1 MKTYVKLLLL
11 FTLSFAI
18 LSCSSDDDVYE
29 TDVIGTW
36 NWESTGGGQSY
47 QIFETPEN
55 QDRTLEI
62 QLKENHNFIAIENG
76 VQIAEGS
83 FELTRK
89 FSNLTEEN
97 ERFII
102 VSVKTSDSLDDII
115 YEGIIYTY
123 DNENRLVIR
132 EDFEDGVTSVFRR
145 M

>member
-1 MKTYVKLLLL
+1 MKTYLNLILL
-11 FTLSFAI
+11 FTFSLGI
-18 LSCSSDDDVYE
+18 LACSSDDDVYE
-29 TDVIGTW
+29 SDIVGTW
-36 NWESTGGGQSY
+36 YWESTGGGEAY
-47 QIFETPEN
+47 QIFETPES

-62 QLKENHNFIAIENG
+62 QLKENHDFIAIENG

-89 FSNLTEEN
+89 YSNLTEEN

-102 VSVKTSDSLDDII
+102 VSIKTSDSLNDII

-123 DNENRLVIR
+123 DDENRLVIR
-132 EDFEDGVTSVFRR
+132 EDFEEGVTSVFRR